1 MFVYIGN
8 GFKEKIEFRISFTR
22 FVVHP
27 VGHYHDILLDSTLN
41 AESEFEWTELMTTPF
56 FLQACWETSCERSL
70 RLVIR
75 RGVSWVFASFTARS
89 AVSEYDNAC
98 LDIPSAMPVV
108 CFIFNIFRI
117 LRSLQAKVLPTPSV
131 AHTERKC

>member
-56 FLQACWETSCERSL
+56 FY
-70 RLVIR
+70 R
-75 RGVSWVFASFTARS
+75 RVGKHLANAVFGW
-89 AVSEYDNAC
+89 
-98 LDIPSAMPVV
+98 
-108 CFIFNIFRI
+108 
-117 LRSLQAKVLPTPSV
+117 
-131 AHTERKC
+131 